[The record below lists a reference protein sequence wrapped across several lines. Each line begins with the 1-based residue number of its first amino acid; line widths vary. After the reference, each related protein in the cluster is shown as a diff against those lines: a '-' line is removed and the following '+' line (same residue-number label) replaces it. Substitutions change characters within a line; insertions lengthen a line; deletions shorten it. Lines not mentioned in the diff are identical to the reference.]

1 MPWRGVKAGAVSTA
15 VWWSMAA
22 CAAPAGARP
31 TEADCRSE
39 VSRFEQAIGTVRQT
53 SGQEAATKLKERL
66 LPAEM
71 QARLLEK
78 EGYCGVARYLR
89 EKKLTESKMQF

>member
-1 MPWRGVKAGAVSTA
+1 MRWNGMAVA
-15 VWWSMAA
+15 VLLGSAAA
-22 CAAPAGARP
+22 CGAATL
-31 TEADCRSE
+31 TEAQCRSE

-53 SGQEAATKLKERL
+53 SGQEAAAQLKEKL
-66 LPAEM
+66 LPADL

-89 EKKLTESKMQF
+89 EKKLTDTRPKL

>member
-1 MPWRGVKAGAVSTA
+1 MPWKGARTGAVSTA
-15 VWWSMAA
+15 VWWCVAA
-22 CAAPAGARP
+22 CAAPAGAGLA
-31 TEADCRSE
+31 EADCRSE

-53 SGQEAATKLKERL
+53 SGQEAAARLKERL
-66 LPAEM
+66 LPAEV

-89 EKKLTESKMQF
+89 DKKLTEPKTRF